1 MKKVTGEANTQPEQ
15 KEEEVSNMQYSQRIK
30 DFIGKT
36 VGFKNITEGF
46 KAATEGFKTATE
58 GLLNVAIV
66 IMILVLIGF
75 AIYTKDPNLLRPEAI
90 PSQVTPEAP
99 QEAPKIHLTV

>member
-1 MKKVTGEANTQPEQ
+1 MKKVTGEANTQPKQQEATQ
-15 KEEEVSNMQYSQRIK
+15 TQYSQRIK

-36 VGFKNITEGF
+36 VGFKTI
-46 KAATEGFKTATE
+46 TE
-58 GLLNVAIV
+58 GLLIFVFAVVLIV
-66 IMILVLIGF
+66 RIGF
-75 AIYTKDPNLLRPEAI
+75 AIYTQNPYLLTPGAT